1 MLGKFAREKRKMKL
15 SGMSIFLR
23 IREKYLKSN
32 FDSSPNLK
40 VSNVK
45 IFTRENTCS
54 EEELELF
61 ALQQL

>member
-1 MLGKFAREKRKMKL
+1 MKL
-15 SGMSIFLR
+15 SSISIFLR

-32 FDSSPNLK
+32 LDLLVELVPETK

-45 IFTRENTCS
+45 IFTSDNTCS